1 MGSCFTKQIPTG
13 DGIAAVPSQP
23 AKGQPLVR
31 LFGSELCP
39 FTSRISIALQCK
51 GVDVHVVWLTSD
63 DDVRDKKLELLASI
77 RPDVKL
83 PILQYGLDT
92 IFGSSDAILQ
102 YIEEK
107 FPNPRLVPEGPMAD
121 ISLDWVVYIRDIFSP
136 LVLELLYDSN
146 PLARQEVQRKLET
159 SFARL
164 NGGIMEYS
172 NRGPYFFGNV
182 FSMADVYLI
191 PFLYLAVPLQ
201 HFRGI
206 EISPVHAHLQNYRR
220 QMLAFPFYRPIQID
234 MDLLLS
240 SISKTLAERAAPSL
254 VTLTILQHK
263 SILCHM
269 EKIVRS
275 ADELAVSKKEGFKVI
290 DPAKGSISM
299 QIKRLS
305 KNYAQLV
312 DLMQEHAQ
320 MEERIVF
327 PALERAERGITE
339 VANDEHARDFPLMN
353 GIRER
358 LKTLT
363 VLEASSPDRS
373 QALLRLS
380 VKLRTLQA
388 HCMEHFQEEE
398 QNLLPLLEAAEL
410 GTKEQESLVGSCFSV
425 MELSHSQHFPYLLS
439 GLLPHEIQEYLGVA
453 QRCQEK
459 EKIQRMIQ
467 SLWSADDDGKTQLAI
482 VQKRLPALTESG
494 YNAS

>member
-1 MGSCFTKQIPTG
+1 M
-13 DGIAAVPSQP
+13 PSQDVK
-23 AKGQPLVR
+23 AQPMVR

-102 YIEEK
+102 YIEAK
-107 FPNPRLVPEGPMAD
+107 FPNPRLVPDGPMSD
-121 ISLDWVVYIRDIFSP
+121 ITLDWVVYIRDIFSP
-136 LVLELLYDSN
+136 LVLELLYERN
-146 PLARQEVQRKLET
+146 PLARQELQRKLEA

-164 NGGIMEYS
+164 NVGIMEYS

-182 FSMADVYLI
+182 FTLADVYLI
-191 PFLYLAVPLQ
+191 PFLYLAFPLQ
-201 HFRGI
+201 HFRGV
-206 EISPVHAHLQNYRR
+206 EISPVHSHLQNYSRK
-220 QMLAFPFYRPIQID
+220 MLSFSFYLPVKID
-234 MDLLLS
+234 MDLLVS
-240 SISKTLAERAAPSL
+240 SISKTLAERAPPSL
-254 VTLTILQHK
+254 VTLTALQHK

-269 EKIVRS
+269 EKLVRF
-275 ADELAVSKKEGFKVI
+275 ADELAVSKKEGFKGI
-290 DPAKGSISM
+290 DSAKGSVAM
-299 QIKRLS
+299 QIKKLS
-305 KNYAQLV
+305 KDYAQLV

-320 MEERIVF
+320 MEERIIF
-327 PALERAERGITE
+327 PALERADKGITQL
-339 VANDEHARDFPLMN
+339 ANDEHARDFPIMN
-353 GIRER
+353 GIREQM
-358 LKTLT
+358 KTVT
-363 VLEASSPDRS
+363 VLEAGTPDRS

-380 VKLRTLQA
+380 VKLRQLQA

-398 QNLLPLLEAAEL
+398 QSLLPLLEAAEL
-410 GTKEQESLVGSCFSV
+410 GSREQETLLSSCISV

-439 GLLPHEIQEYLGVA
+439 GLLPHEIQEYLQVA

-467 SLWSADDDGKTQLAI
+467 SLRSADDECKTQLAI
-482 VQKRLPALTESG
+482 VQKRFPALAESG
-494 YNAS
+494 YSGS

>member
-1 MGSCFTKQIPTG
+1 M
-13 DGIAAVPSQP
+13 PSQDVK
-23 AKGQPLVR
+23 AQPMVR

-102 YIEEK
+102 YIEAK
-107 FPNPRLVPEGPMAD
+107 FPNPRLVPDGPMSD
-121 ISLDWVVYIRDIFSP
+121 ITLDWVVYIRDIFSP
-136 LVLELLYDSN
+136 LVLELLYERN
-146 PLARQEVQRKLET
+146 PLARQELQRKLEA

-164 NGGIMEYS
+164 NVGIMEYS

-182 FSMADVYLI
+182 FSLADVYLI
-191 PFLYLAVPLQ
+191 PFLYLAFPLQ

-206 EISPVHAHLQNYRR
+206 EISPVHSHLQNYSRK
-220 QMLAFPFYRPIQID
+220 MLSFSFYLPVKID
-234 MDLLLS
+234 MDLLVS
-240 SISKTLAERAAPSL
+240 SISKTLAERAPPSL
-254 VTLTILQHK
+254 VTLTALQHK
-263 SILCHM
+263 SILSHM
-269 EKIVRS
+269 EKLVRF
-275 ADELAVSKKEGFKVI
+275 ADELAVSKKEGFKGI
-290 DPAKGSISM
+290 DSAKGSVAM
-299 QIKRLS
+299 QIKKLS
-305 KNYAQLV
+305 KDYAQLV

-320 MEERIVF
+320 MEERIIF
-327 PALERAERGITE
+327 PALERADKGITQL
-339 VANDEHARDFPLMN
+339 ANDEHARDFPIMN
-353 GIRER
+353 GIREQM
-358 LKTLT
+358 KTVT
-363 VLEASSPDRS
+363 VLEAGTPDRS

-380 VKLRTLQA
+380 VKLRQLQA

-398 QNLLPLLEAAEL
+398 QSLLPLLEAAEL
-410 GTKEQESLVGSCFSV
+410 GSREQETLLSSCISV

-439 GLLPHEIQEYLGVA
+439 GLLPHEIQEYLQVA

-467 SLWSADDDGKTQLAI
+467 SLRSADDECKTQLAI
-482 VQKRLPALTESG
+482 VQKRFPALAESG
-494 YNAS
+494 YSGS